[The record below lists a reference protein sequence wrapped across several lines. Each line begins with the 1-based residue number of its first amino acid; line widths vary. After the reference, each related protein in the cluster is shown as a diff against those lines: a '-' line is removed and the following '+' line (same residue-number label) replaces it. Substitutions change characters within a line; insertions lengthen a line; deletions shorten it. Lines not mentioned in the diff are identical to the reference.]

1 MYSSSQDSDEYLESH
16 LHFEDDVSFD
26 IIPFQKYDPSNA
38 FSPLNIYSE
47 NEIISS
53 INDLV
58 NRSNLEEQI
67 STPRETDN
75 SSRLKLKK
83 KRGRQ
88 NNKLGVQHD
97 KMKNDNKMAKIQRSY
112 FNYLIDFLNII
123 MENLKIKYKFK
134 YLNGKWQGNVN
145 QKFRHSLKEK
155 TIKDIIFE
163 APIRQKSTKD
173 KEHNK
178 KIYTTLKDEGYN
190 ILLDIMEKNYLYFFE
205 KIYYKN
211 LRTFNLSSFGLNS
224 LEIELPNDMELF
236 NDLLIKNKRDDF
248 DNYKNKME
256 KCAKK
261 NFINSYK
268 SSSIDD
274 EISI

>member
-97 KMKNDNKMAKIQRSY
+97 EMKNDNKMAKIQRSY

-163 APIRQKSTKD
+163 ASISKKFTKD

-190 ILLDIMEKNYLYFFE
+190 ILLDIMEKNYLYFLKKFII
-205 KIYYKN
+205 KI
-211 LRTFNLSSFGLNS
+211 
-224 LEIELPNDMELF
+224 
-236 NDLLIKNKRDDF
+236 
-248 DNYKNKME
+248 
-256 KCAKK
+256 
-261 NFINSYK
+261 
-268 SSSIDD
+268 
-274 EISI
+274 